1 MNMTILLA
9 DDHQLLRE
17 GLKSLLEKQQGITV
31 VAEASNGQEALEK
44 TIAHKPDIVV
54 MDIHMPQ
61 TNGVE
66 ATREITQKV
75 PQAKVLCLSMYS
87 NRRLVADMLKAG
99 AAGYLLKEAASSELL
114 DALAAIQRGETYLC
128 NKVSR
133 IFVEDYIHRHPPANN
148 EEAVLTDRESQV
160 LSMLAEGKSTKE
172 IALTIKLS
180 SKTVDACRRQIMA
193 KLNVLSVAELVKY
206 AIREGLTSLEN

>member
-1 MNMTILLA
+1 MSVTILLA

-17 GLKSLLEKQQGITV
+17 GLKSLLEKQEGVSV
-31 VAEASNGQEALEK
+31 VAEAADGREAIEK
-44 TIAHKPDIVV
+44 AIAHKPDVV
-54 MDIHMPQ
+54 IMDIHMPQ

-75 PQAKVLCLSMYS
+75 PQTRVLCLSMYS

-114 DALAAIQRGETYLC
+114 DALAAVQRGETYLC

-133 IFVEDYIHRHPPANN
+133 IFVEDYIHRHPPVGDDDS
-148 EEAVLTDRESQV
+148 VLTDRESQV

-172 IALTIKLS
+172 IALAIKLS
-180 SKTVDACRRQIMA
+180 SKTVDACRRQIMT
-193 KLNVLSVAELVKY
+193 KLNVLSVADLVKY
-206 AIREGLTSLEN
+206 AIREGLTSLES